1 MAPERIEQPSQR
13 SRQLASEKEVSR
25 LRCASN
31 LALAKDTLA
40 AVLLLAGL
48 GVVLSILSAGL
59 DLTALR

>member
-1 MAPERIEQPSQR
+1 MAPERIERLPQR
-13 SRQLASEKEVSR
+13 SRRPASERDVSR

-31 LALAKDTLA
+31 LALAKDALTG
-40 AVLLLAGL
+40 VLLLAGL